1 MTEPPAAAALLL
13 PATETTGWALLVLL
27 TVVMAHSKGERRTP
41 PRGAR
46 PPSFATRSAI
56 HPAPYGS
63 FCSSVRMFCGMV
75 FAWATI
81 AVLACCRI
89 WAFDSAEVAWA

>member
-1 MTEPPAAAALLL
+1 ML
-13 PATETTGWALLVLL
+13 
-27 TVVMAHSKGERRTP
+27 HGESGDRG
-41 PRGAR
+41 GAR
-46 PPSFATRSAI
+46 QTSRGRGLAAPALGYSHVDCRLIPSRAD
-56 HPAPYGS
+56 PYGS

-89 WAFDSAEVAWA
+89 CALDRSEVAWA